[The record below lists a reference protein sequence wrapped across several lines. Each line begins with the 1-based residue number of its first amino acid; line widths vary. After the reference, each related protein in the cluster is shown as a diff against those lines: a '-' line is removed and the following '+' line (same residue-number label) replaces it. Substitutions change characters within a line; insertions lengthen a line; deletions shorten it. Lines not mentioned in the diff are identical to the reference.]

1 MGWAAGIV
9 WGIIGAAVT
18 LIGAH
23 TMAHALLVGNG
34 GSGSNPRSPIGT
46 LHLYHCSSHDFGGSA
61 K

>member
-1 MGWAAGIV
+1 MGWAAGTV

-18 LIGAH
+18 PVGAL
-23 TMAHALLVGNG
+23 TMAHALLVGHR

-46 LHLYHCSSHDFGGSA
+46 LCSNHCSSRDFGGSA